1 MKSHALTPSML
12 RIFQRNATAD
22 THVNLARNS
31 AVRTDLSELA
41 LNWESFR
48 KIDHT
53 FSHIVSGEMEVTN
66 QKKSGRCWGFAG
78 LNLLRIYLGRKY
90 NLEQFEFSQSYFM
103 FWDKLEKANY
113 FLENILS
120 TLDEKWDSRLLMH
133 LLDEPLED
141 GGQWDMFVN
150 LIEKYGVVP
159 QTVMPESFQ
168 TSQSMRMNRLITRK
182 LREFARDLRESH
194 RQGTSPVELRERK
207 ESMLETVY
215 KMLTISIGTPP
226 TSFDWQIRD
235 KDNEFQR
242 FTNQSPTTFIKDHL
256 DINLRD
262 LICLI
267 HAPMV
272 DKKFDELY
280 TVEYLGNVVEGNIVR
295 YVNLEMNTLK
305 KYAVKA
311 LKNDDPVWFG
321 CDVGKFFHRDLGVM
335 DMELYAYDLFFG
347 TEFKLDKPGRLE
359 YGDSQMTHAM
369 LFTGVDLDDDGQPIK
384 WRVENSWG
392 DKVGKKGYH
401 IMSDSWFDEYL
412 FEIVIDKKYLLDEV
426 LKIYEK
432 EPVKLSPWDPFGA
445 VAG

>member
-1 MKSHALTPSML
+1 MKKQAITPEAIEQF
-12 RIFQRNATAD
+12 RRRAD
-22 THVNLARNS
+22 SDSVVNLARNS

-311 LKNDDPVWFG
+311 LKNDDPFWFG

-401 IMSDSWFDEYL
+401 IMSDSWFEEYL
-412 FEIVIDKKYLLDEV
+412 FEIVIDKKYLPDEV